1 MPSGDVSFYAQNR
14 AHQKWLM
21 DNKHLWSKQ
30 FHPDLEATPSTYSV
44 MVQGVPKT
52 FDVTSKT
59 LLARL
64 ASESNFKASEV
75 ARLRWMGSNSALEKK
90 KKQVPLSSLSST
102 RILPS
107 GLKGRVYSINMNSTG
122 PRDSKLALSNAINA
136 CTWVTIE
143 SGVETPRN
151 ARSAEVNMLLMNA
164 PMNPSTF
171 NLAYCEQR
179 DLRLRSRAYLT
190 FNTLDSISS
199 APTKRVG

>member
-1 MPSGDVSFYAQNR
+1 MDAKVKGDLVTVRGVKYMPSGDVSFYAQNR

-90 KKQVPLSSLSST
+90 KKAGSIVISFLNEDLAL
-102 RILPS
+102 RIERA
-107 GLKGRVYSINMNSTG
+107 GIFNKYEFHRTERFKTG
-122 PRDSKLALSNAINA
+122 PLQCYKCLHMGHYRKW
-136 CTWVTIE
+136 C
-143 SGVETPRN
+143 
-151 ARSAEVNMLLMNA
+151 
-164 PMNPSTF
+164 
-171 NLAYCEQR
+171 
-179 DLRLRSRAYLT
+179 
-190 FNTLDSISS
+190 
-199 APTKRVG
+199 